1 MAGDEVVMM
10 VPMDVDE
17 DGRLDILAQKCPL
30 GSTDASRCE
39 VGLLYNN
46 VIFDSFFVKA
56 MMLA

>member
-17 DGRLDILAQKCPL
+17 DGRLDILTQKCPL
-30 GSTDASRCE
+30 GADTSGCE
-39 VGLLYNN
+39 VGLLYDN